1 MDKLTGR
8 SALVSGGASGIGK
21 AIAQLFLEEG
31 ASVAIS
37 DINGDGLDAAVKEL
51 SGYGTVIGING
62 DVRSMA
68 DAGRMVAATVET
80 FAAIDVLVCNAGITS
95 VMPIEQLTEEE
106 WDAVLTTNVKGMFTL
121 VKHAVPHMI
130 SQGGGSIVTL
140 GSEMGIVAVPESPA
154 YNASKGAV
162 IMFTKSIAVDLIRHN
177 IRVNS
182 LCPGITRTPLLQAE
196 VDNSVDPEKTA
207 AEQASWAPILRV
219 ADPREIAQG
228 ALFLASDDSS
238 FAVGSCLVLDGG
250 FTAR

>member
-196 VDNSVDPEKTA
+196 VDNSIDPERTA
-207 AEQASWAPILRV
+207 AEQASWAPIMRV

-228 ALFLASDDSS
+228 ALFLASEASS

>member
-37 DINGDGLDAAVKEL
+37 DINADGLDAAVKEL
-51 SGYGTVIGING
+51 SGYGTVMGING

-68 DAGRMVAATVET
+68 DAGRMVAATVES
-80 FAAIDVLVCNAGITS
+80 FGAIDVLVCNAGITS

-196 VDNSVDPEKTA
+196 VDNSIDPERTA
-207 AEQASWAPILRV
+207 AEQASWAPIMRV

-228 ALFLASDDSS
+228 ALFLASEASS

>member
-51 SGYGTVIGING
+51 SGYGTVMGING

-68 DAGRMVAATVET
+68 DAGRMVAATVES
-80 FAAIDVLVCNAGITS
+80 FGAIDVLVCNAGITS

-196 VDNSVDPEKTA
+196 VDNSIDPERTA
-207 AEQASWAPILRV
+207 AEQASWAPIMRV

-228 ALFLASDDSS
+228 ALFLASEASS